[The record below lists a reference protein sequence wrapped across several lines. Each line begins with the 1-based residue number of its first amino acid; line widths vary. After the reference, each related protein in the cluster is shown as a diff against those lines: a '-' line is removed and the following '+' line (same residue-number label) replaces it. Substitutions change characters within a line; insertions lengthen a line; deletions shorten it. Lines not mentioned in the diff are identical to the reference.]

1 MYRILFLCSLFSIW
15 NYTTLF
21 SIFYCDCCKDCCDCC
36 NPDIITEEDLI
47 TEEDILKAEENYKY
61 PEEIEITTQ
70 KILIHLKL
78 DNGKLNDI
86 AVEINSIQDNEE
98 KIKKIIEYSKD
109 IDWENEC
116 CPNILIRWEKN
127 ECAIIANFDLMLNNP
142 YFLKF
147 FLICNDTMRRE
158 DTYVLNAICDLVK
171 YCVEH
176 PKFEWEYRGSVDEIA
191 KAFFRKEGEEY
202 YYVEKENEEIQKTRD
217 PGPYLREYYY
227 GFKYEDVKLDPHF
240 YNDRQSIDVFNWI
253 CRAFFFDLELKNDNL
268 KGEIFDLF
276 SEYYT
281 FNLKKKDISEIF
293 LFKKEN
299 DEITKT
305 LLTKTLKTH
314 KLLGI
319 RLLQKDYHLFSL
331 INHNSIWYNKNTL
344 HLNECRKMTIREV
357 LNLFNEIL
365 KIKKPTYKQFNKEH
379 CKFFFVKKNQNKI

>member
-21 SIFYCDCCKDCCDCC
+21 STFYCDCCKDCCDCC
-36 NPDIITEEDLI
+36 NPDVITEEDLI

-61 PEEIEITTQ
+61 SEEIEITTQ

-78 DNGKLNDI
+78 DNGELNDI
-86 AVEINSIQDNEE
+86 AVEINNIQDNED
-98 KIKKIIEYSKD
+98 KINRIIEFSKD

-116 CPNILIRWEKN
+116 CPNTLIRWEKN
-127 ECAIIANFDLMLNNP
+127 ECAYIAYFHLMLNNP

-147 FLICNDTMRRE
+147 FLICDKTMRRE

-171 YCVEH
+171 YCVEY
-176 PKFEWEYRGSVDEIA
+176 PKFEWEYRGSVDKIA

-202 YYVEKENEEIQKTRD
+202 YYVKKENEEIQKTGE
-217 PGPYLREYYY
+217 PGPHLREYYY
-227 GFKYEDVKLDPHF
+227 GFKYKNVKLNHYF
-240 YNDRQSIDVFNWI
+240 YNGPGNIDVFKWI

-268 KGEIFDLF
+268 KEKISDLF
-276 SEYYT
+276 SEDYT
-281 FNLKKKDISEIF
+281 FKLKKENISEIF

-305 LLTKTLKTH
+305 LKTH

-319 RLLQKDYHLFSL
+319 RLVQEDYHCFSL

-365 KIKKPTYKQFNKEH
+365 KIKKPTYKQFNKKYCE
-379 CKFFFVKKNQNKI
+379 FFFVKKNQNKL

>member
-21 SIFYCDCCKDCCDCC
+21 SIFFCDCCKDCCDYC

-86 AVEINSIQDNEE
+86 AVVINNIQDNED
-98 KIKKIIEYSKD
+98 KIEKIIEYSKD

-116 CPNILIRWEKN
+116 CPNTLIKWEKN

-191 KAFFRKEGEEY
+191 KAFFRKEGKEY
-202 YYVEKENEEIQKTRD
+202 YYVKKENEEIQKTRD

-227 GFKYEDVKLDPHF
+227 GFKYEDVKWDPHF

-253 CRAFFFDLELKNDNL
+253 CRAFFFDLELKNNKL
-268 KGEIFDLF
+268 ECEISDLF
-276 SEYYT
+276 SEDYT
-281 FNLKKKDISEIF
+281 FKLKKEDISEIF

-299 DEITKT
+299 DEIAKT

-319 RLLQKDYHLFSL
+319 RLLQKDYHCFSL

-379 CKFFFVKKNQNKI
+379 CEFLFVKKNQNKL

>member
-21 SIFYCDCCKDCCDCC
+21 SIFFCDCCKDCCDYC

-86 AVEINSIQDNEE
+86 AVEINNIQDNEE

-202 YYVEKENEEIQKTRD
+202 YYVKKENEEIQKTRD

-227 GFKYEDVKLDPHF
+227 GFKYEDVKWDPHF

-253 CRAFFFDLELKNDNL
+253 CRAFSFDLELKNDNL
-268 KGEIFDLF
+268 KMKISNLF

-319 RLLQKDYHLFSL
+319 RLVQEDYHLFSL

-379 CKFFFVKKNQNKI
+379 CEFLFVKKNQNKL

>member
-21 SIFYCDCCKDCCDCC
+21 SKFYCDCCKDCCDCC
-36 NPDIITEEDLI
+36 NPDVITKPDVI

-61 PEEIEITTQ
+61 SEEIEITTQ
-70 KILIHLKL
+70 KIFKHLKL
-78 DNGKLNDI
+78 DGNNLDNI
-86 AVEINSIQDNEE
+86 VNEINNIQDNEE

-116 CPNILIRWEKN
+116 CPNTLIKWEKN
-127 ECAIIANFDLMLNNP
+127 ECAYIAYFHLMLNNP

-147 FLICNDTMRRE
+147 FLICNETMRRK
-158 DTYVLNAICDLVK
+158 DTYVLNAICECVK
-171 YCVEH
+171 WCIDH
-176 PKFEWEYRGSVDEIA
+176 PSFNKNNMESVDEIM
-191 KAFFRKEGEEY
+191 KAFFRKEGKEY
-202 YYVEKENEEIQKTRD
+202 YYVKKENEEIQKTGKL
-217 PGPYLREYYY
+217 GPYLRKYYY
-227 GFKYEDVKLDPHF
+227 GFKYEDVKWGPYF
-240 YNDRQSIDVFNWI
+240 YKGFQDINVFNWV
-253 CRAFFFDLELKNDNL
+253 CSAFFFDLELKNVKL
-268 KGEIFDLF
+268 EGKIFNLF
-276 SEYYT
+276 SEDCT
-281 FNLKKKDISEIF
+281 FKLEKEDISEIF

-299 DEITKT
+299 DEIA
-305 LLTKTLKTH
+305 KTLKTH

-319 RLLQKDYHLFSL
+319 RLGQEDYHCFSL

-379 CKFFFVKKNQNKI
+379 CEFFFVKKNQKSL

>member
-21 SIFYCDCCKDCCDCC
+21 SIFFCDCCKDCCDYC

-86 AVEINSIQDNEE
+86 AVEINNIQDNEE

-171 YCVEH
+171 YCFEH

-202 YYVEKENEEIQKTRD
+202 YYVEKENEEIQKNKRPRTLFTR
-217 PGPYLREYYY
+217 
-227 GFKYEDVKLDPHF
+227 
-240 YNDRQSIDVFNWI
+240 I
-253 CRAFFFDLELKNDNL
+253 
-268 KGEIFDLF
+268 
-276 SEYYT
+276 
-281 FNLKKKDISEIF
+281 
-293 LFKKEN
+293 
-299 DEITKT
+299 
-305 LLTKTLKTH
+305 LLWFQ
-314 KLLGI
+314 I
-319 RLLQKDYHLFSL
+319 
-331 INHNSIWYNKNTL
+331 
-344 HLNECRKMTIREV
+344 
-357 LNLFNEIL
+357 
-365 KIKKPTYKQFNKEH
+365 
-379 CKFFFVKKNQNKI
+379 